1 MATNTQWLCTYRMRD
16 TFVLRGHAL
25 PLGLWNLCNCGGL
38 GKFSAPIGDRAQG
51 LSLPIPGASPPT
63 SS

>member
-1 MATNTQWLCTYRMRD
+1 MATNTQRLCAYRMRD

-25 PLGLWNLCNCGGL
+25 PLGLWNLCICGGL
-38 GKFSAPIGDRAQG
+38 GKSSAPIGVRAQG
-51 LSLPIPGASPPT
+51 RSLPISGASPPT